1 MAENVSNA
9 ILILQ
14 CKNRSMKD
22 QIDGKETIPWVDLI
36 RVVAIFLV
44 VVIHVSGQLTNAWG
58 KIPTDQWI
66 IADMYGGIARV
77 AVPLFFMISGYL
89 LLPRSESLSVFYTK
103 RMTRIL
109 IPFVVWSL
117 IYLGWYCGN
126 HPNTC
131 TPGFSWNLL
140 LVQGTYYHL
149 WFLYSLISIYLILPI
164 LRLMIRPDTD
174 KRILWY
180 LIVLWLIFQPILTI
194 AHKFW
199 NFSIKINAPLAT
211 GFVCYFVLGYLLGEI
226 TLSRGRIILST
237 IIWVIA
243 TMVTIVGTN
252 LFTTNL
258 DQFDGFFYDF
268 VSLNVILASSAAF
281 LLLRWIPE
289 ANIFSSSHAYAL
301 MRTFATSAFGIY
313 LVHILV
319 IEVLSGWIPFVHI
332 NSFMGNAL
340 WSVPLVSI
348 IVFTL
353 SFLIVRILQKI
364 PVLKYIVP

>member
-1 MAENVSNA
+1 
-9 ILILQ
+9 
-14 CKNRSMKD
+14 MKD
-22 QIDGKETIPWVDLI
+22 QIDRKETIIWVDLI

-44 VVIHVSGQLTNAWG
+44 VLIHVSGQLTNAWG
-58 KIPTDQWI
+58 KIPDDQWI
-66 IADMYGGIARV
+66 IADIYGGIARV

-89 LLPRSESLSVFYTK
+89 LLPRSESLKVFYTK
-103 RMTRIL
+103 RMPKIL

-131 TPGFSWNLL
+131 TPSFAWDLL

-149 WFLYSLISIYLILPI
+149 WFLYSLIGIYLILPV

-180 LIVLWLIFQPILTI
+180 LILLWLIFQPGLTI

-226 TLSRGRIILST
+226 TLSRTRIIFST
-237 IIWVIA
+237 VIWVISA
-243 TMVTIVGTN
+243 LITIVGTY
-252 LFTTNL
+252 LFTRNS

-268 VSLNVILASSAAF
+268 VSLNVIFAASAAF
-281 LLLRWIPE
+281 LLLRWISE
-289 ANIFSSSHAYAL
+289 ANIFASSNAYAL
-301 MRTFATSAFGIY
+301 MRTFAISTFGIY

-319 IEVLSGWIPFVHI
+319 IEVLSGWIPLVHI
-332 NSFMGNAL
+332 NSFMSNAI

-348 IVFTL
+348 VVFML
-353 SFLIVRILQKI
+353 SFLIVRILQKM

>member
-1 MAENVSNA
+1 
-9 ILILQ
+9 
-14 CKNRSMKD
+14 MKD
-22 QIDGKETIPWVDLI
+22 QIDRKETITWVDLI
-36 RVVAIFLV
+36 RVAAIFLV

-58 KIPTDQWI
+58 KIPTEQWI
-66 IADMYGGIARV
+66 IADIYGGIARI

-109 IPFVVWSL
+109 IPLVAWSL

-126 HPNTC
+126 HTDTC
-131 TPGFSWNLL
+131 TPSLIWDLL

-149 WFLYSLISIYLILPI
+149 WFLYSLVSIYLILPV
-164 LRLMIRPDTD
+164 LRLMIRPDSN

-180 LIVLWLIFQPILTI
+180 LILLWLIFQPVLTI

-199 NFSIKINAPLAT
+199 NFSIKISAPLAT
-211 GFVCYFVLGYLLGEI
+211 GFVCYVVLGYLLGEI
-226 TLSRGRIILST
+226 ALTRARIILST
-237 IIWVIA
+237 IIWVTA
-243 TMVTIVGTN
+243 TMVTIVGTY
-252 LFTTNL
+252 LFTSHS

-268 VSLNVILASSAAF
+268 VSLNVILASSTAF
-281 LLLRWIPE
+281 LLLRWISE
-289 ANIFSSSHAYAL
+289 ANIFSSSNAYAL
-301 MRTFATSAFGIY
+301 MRTFAIGAFGIY

-332 NSFMGNAL
+332 NSFMGNAI
-340 WSVPLVSI
+340 WSVPLVSMV
-348 IVFTL
+348 VFIL

-364 PVLKYIVP
+364 PILKYIVP

>member
-1 MAENVSNA
+1 MSE
-9 ILILQ
+9 Q
-14 CKNRSMKD
+14 TNRKKIIS
-22 QIDGKETIPWVDLI
+22 WVDLI

-44 VVIHVSGQLTNAWG
+44 IVIHVSGQLTNVWG

-66 IADMYGGIARV
+66 IADIYGGIARV

-89 LLPRSESLSVFYTK
+89 LLPRSESLSIFYTK

-131 TPGFSWNLL
+131 TPSLVWDLL

-149 WFLYSLISIYLILPI
+149 WFLYSLISIYLVLPV
-164 LRLMIRPDTD
+164 LRLMIRSDTD

-180 LIVLWLIFQPILTI
+180 LIVLWLIFQPVLTI

-199 NFSIKINAPLAT
+199 DFSIKINAPLAT

-226 TLSRGRIILST
+226 TLSRTRTILST
-237 IIWVIA
+237 VIWVISA
-243 TMVTIVGTN
+243 LITIVGTY
-252 LFTTNL
+252 LFTRNSG
-258 DQFDGFFYDF
+258 QFDGFFYDF
-268 VSLNVILASSAAF
+268 VSLNVIFAASAAF
-281 LLLRWIPE
+281 LLLRWISE
-289 ANIFSSSHAYAL
+289 ANIFASFNAYAP

-313 LVHILV
+313 LIHILV

-332 NSFMGNAL
+332 DSFMGNAI
-340 WSVPLVSI
+340 WSVPLVSMV
-348 IVFTL
+348 VFIL